1 MTEDEIKGHIETI
14 NNQRRKTISIAYDK
28 NKKLLQ
34 SIAKHTEKINEGCKK
49 LIEETDPQLT
59 EEGVQKITKKGK
71 IYFRSLK
78 AINALVNSVDGHFS
92 DFKVPDTSQKLTS
105 SELTQFIRV
114 LSRLINDVARE
125 RGIADSIMGLDFML
139 KKRTIY
145 GPLNK
150 LGSDLNKMRDLQK
163 EEYLVIKALED
174 LNGLIIDVKDL
185 SQKISITDED
195 LYQIQD
201 EYERLKETLKGDEKE
216 KAILSDNP
224 LIKDSRL
231 RGIRMTELEIEIG
244 RHLNSFKK
252 TFKKYR
258 REVQRGSISGEFGLV
273 NTALA
278 YEESPVQKFLEEE
291 EGNPEITALMEE
303 LTKVGKSNLH
313 LKQKDLNN
321 INKELK
327 ALQQGKIDIRRKEW
341 KENLIQK
348 RKVEESLEFK
358 EINEKL
364 TQCDKEI
371 ATLKVKLDE
380 KEEEINLNKKKKTQ
394 LAESLSERRQRA
406 TDIET
411 EVSETKD

>member
-1 MTEDEIKGHIETI
+1 MTEDEIKGLAEGIRVQERKSI
-14 NNQRRKTISIAYDK
+14 NLAYEK
-28 NKKLLQ
+28 NKKILQ
-34 SIAKHTEKINEGCKK
+34 SMHKLSEKVKEGCKK
-49 LIEETDPQLT
+49 LIEETEPKLT
-59 EEGVQKITKKGK
+59 EEGMKKIK
-71 IYFRSLK
+71 FRSQFESLK
-78 AINALVNSVDGHFS
+78 IINALTHFTNDRFS
-92 DFKVPDTSQKLTS
+92 DFSIPDASQKLTS
-105 SELTQFIRV
+105 VELNQFIRTV
-114 LSRLINDVARE
+114 SRLINETNHE
-125 RGIADSIMGLDFML
+125 RSAADSAMGIDFML

-145 GPLNK
+145 SPLNK
-150 LGSDLNKMRDLQK
+150 IGSDLAKLRNLQK
-163 EEYLVIKALED
+163 EEYQIIKALED
-174 LNGLIIDVKDL
+174 LNSLIIDVKDL

-195 LYQIQD
+195 LNHLQD
-201 EYERLKETLKGDEKE
+201 EYERLKETIKGAEKE
-216 KAILSDNP
+216 KAILLDNP

-258 REVQRGSISGEFGLV
+258 REVQRGSVSGEFGLV

-278 YEESPVQKFLEEE
+278 YEESPVQRFLEEE

-303 LTKVGKSNLH
+303 LTKVGKSDLH
-313 LKQKDLNN
+313 LKQKDINN

-327 ALQQGKIDIRRKEW
+327 ALQQGKMDTRRKEW

-358 EINEKL
+358 AINEKL
-364 TQCDKEI
+364 TQCEKKI
-371 ATLKVKLDE
+371 TALKAKLEE
-380 KEEEINLNKKKKTQ
+380 KEEEINLDKKKKTQ

-406 TDIET
+406 TDIAT